1 MKDGRI
7 TQAGKYDNILNS
19 GSDFIELV
27 GAHKEALLEIDSAGQ
42 NLNFD
47 IIDVNENQGSQGT
60 FNKNIQEEIKN
71 DQTAYM
77 EGKKRQLV
85 EEEVREKG
93 KVGSTAYW
101 KYLTTAYGGAL
112 VPLVLLA
119 QILFELFQISSN
131 YWLTSHASR
140 VENAELIS
148 IYVAFGI
155 VCSFCILAR
164 SLLLMQ
170 AGYETA
176 NRLFFKMHFCIFRA
190 PMSFFDANPSGRVL
204 NRVSE

>member
-7 TQAGKYDNILNS
+7 TQAGKFDNILNS

-42 NLNFD
+42 NFNFD
-47 IIDVNENQGSQGT
+47 ISNVNENQGSRDT
-60 FNKNIQEEIKN
+60 SNKIIQEEIEN
-71 DQTAYM
+71 DQAAYLD
-77 EGKKRQLV
+77 GKRRQLV
-85 EEEVREKG
+85 EDEVREKG
-93 KVGSTAYW
+93 KVASSAYW

-119 QILFELFQISSN
+119 QILFESFQISSN
-131 YWLTSHASR
+131 YWLTTHASR
-140 VENAELIS
+140 VENSELI
-148 IYVAFGI
+148 IVYVAFGI

-176 NRLFFKMHFCIFRA
+176 NHLFFKMHFCIFRA

-204 NRVSE
+204 NRVSG